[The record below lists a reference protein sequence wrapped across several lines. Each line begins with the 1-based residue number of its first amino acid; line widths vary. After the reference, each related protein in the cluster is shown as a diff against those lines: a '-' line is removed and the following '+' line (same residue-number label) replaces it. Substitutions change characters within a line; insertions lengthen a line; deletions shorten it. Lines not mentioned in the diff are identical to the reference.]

1 MRGESYTRYF
11 WSPNSD
17 AATRPFQGPF
27 HPRLFGR
34 VKALE
39 PLLVMPASSAE
50 HLLGMIYL
58 IGTHILPQDYSLIKI
73 HLPAAQNQTDVP
85 NI

>member
-1 MRGESYTRYF
+1 MWGNSYTRYF

-17 AATRPFQGPF
+17 AATRRFQRPF
-27 HPRLFGR
+27 HPRLFRG

-50 HLLGMIYL
+50 YLLDRLYL
-58 IGTHILPQDYSLIKI
+58 IGTDILPPD
-73 HLPAAQNQTDVP
+73 
-85 NI
+85 